1 MTNEKTRRID
11 ELNEKLTQASRL
23 YYSSQESGITDTD
36 FDLLMKELRSLQE
49 ETGYIPEDSIAMRI
63 GSDLQTGFD
72 KVTHPEP
79 MLTIDN
85 SYDDAELS
93 KWIDSIMKKYNPDAA
108 EISTKFDGVSLEIH
122 YHNGILVSA
131 STRGDKTV
139 GDDVTE
145 NAKSIHDIPLKLKDY
160 QYEDVY
166 VRGEVL
172 MPRSTLKRINENS
185 KKKFANCRNAA
196 SGTIKL
202 LDSKEV
208 SRRGLIFRPWDVLF
222 FTGEGK
228 KVSNNFTIDKANWFF
243 NRNDFVTEKFA
254 RMQIVDFTTEL
265 PMIVSKFKETL
276 DNSNPDWDYD
286 GVVIKIG
293 SDGIRD
299 NIGSSD
305 HQAIKWGIARKWNED
320 RIGYTVLDNVTWQVG
335 STGILTPVANFRPI
349 YLDGVLV
356 SNASLHNLDFI
367 RKNDLMIGAPV
378 KITRSGGVIPYV
390 LGRPSDGEYYEHC
403 DEPLAESREIIYPE
417 FCPECGS
424 ILTNTGDA
432 LLCPNSECPGVV
444 LGLIENW
451 CSKSIMNIDGVGPEI
466 ISDLMDANLLKW
478 PMDFYRI
485 AMELTPHE
493 LAERLGAGYALKSAQ
508 NIIESI
514 MASVSKPIEN
524 VVAGMGIP
532 GIGPQNAKAIIE
544 AAGSL
549 ENLSTMSESQ
559 LEEIDGIGKVLA
571 HNIRTFMEAN
581 ASDWLSALHEFGFNT
596 EASKKAELS
605 GSELEG
611 LKVVFT
617 GSSQWFKG
625 DLCEKFLESRGAK
638 CGHSVSKK
646 TDWLITGEN
655 PGASKVAKA
664 ETLGVKKIS
673 EEEFFAK
680 FGLPTSF

>member
-1 MTNEKTRRID
+1 MNEKKKRID
-11 ELNEKLTQASRL
+11 ELNEKLTNASRM
-23 YYSSQESGITDTD
+23 YYSSMESGITDTN
-36 FDLLMKELRSLQE
+36 FDLLMKELRRLQD
-49 ETGYIPEDSIAMRI
+49 ETGYIPENSIAMRI

-72 KVTHPEP
+72 KITHPEL

-85 SYDDAELS
+85 SYDDEELS
-93 KWIDSIMKKYNPDAA
+93 KWVESMIKKYNPTHA

-122 YHNGILVSA
+122 YHNGELVSA

-145 NAKSIHDIPLKLKDY
+145 NAKTIEDIPLKLKDW
-160 QYEDVY
+160 QWDDVY

-196 SGTIKL
+196 SGTIKQ

-208 SRRGLIFRPWDVLF
+208 ARRGLIFRPWDVLF
-222 FTGEGK
+222 FNSNGK
-228 KVSNNFTIDKANWFF
+228 RIANDFPIDKANFLF
-243 NRNDFVTEKFA
+243 NRNDFVTEDFA

-265 PMIVSKFKETL
+265 PMIVSKFKKRL
-276 DNSNPDWDYD
+276 DESGPDFDYD
-286 GVVIKIG
+286 GVVIKVAA
-293 SDGIRD
+293 DELR
-299 NIGSSD
+299 NKIGSSD

-320 RIGYTVLDNVTWQVG
+320 RIGYTILENVTWQVG

-349 YLDGVLV
+349 YLDGVIV
-356 SNASLHNLDFI
+356 SNATLHNLDFI

-403 DEPLAESREIIYPE
+403 DENLGERTSIVLPTT
-417 FCPECGS
+417 CPECGS
-424 ILTNTGDA
+424 PIIYMGDSIK
-432 LLCPNSECPGVV
+432 CSNSECPGVIR
-444 LGLIENW
+444 GLIENW

-466 ISDLMDANLLKW
+466 IRDLMNAGLISW
-478 PMDFYRI
+478 QMDLYR
-485 AMELTPHE
+485 MTTELTSQE
-493 LAERLGAGYALKSAQ
+493 LVERLGPGYALKSAQ
-508 NIIESI
+508 NIIDSI

-524 VVAGMGIP
+524 VVAGMGIA
-532 GIGPQNAKAIIE
+532 GIGLQNAKTLIE
-544 AAGSL
+544 TAGSL

-559 LEEIDGIGKVLA
+559 LMDIDGIGEVLA
-571 HNIRTFMEAN
+571 GNIREFMDTN
-581 ASDWLSALHEFGFNT
+581 GNDWISALHEFGFNT
-596 EASKKAELS
+596 EASKKAEPS
-605 GSELEG
+605 GSELSG
-611 LKVVFT
+611 LKIVFT

-646 TDWLITGEN
+646 TDWLVTGEN
-655 PGASKVAKA
+655 PGASKVTKA
-664 ETLGVKKIS
+664 ESLGVKIIS
-673 EEEFFAK
+673 EEDFFAK
-680 FGLPTSF
+680 YGLPTSI